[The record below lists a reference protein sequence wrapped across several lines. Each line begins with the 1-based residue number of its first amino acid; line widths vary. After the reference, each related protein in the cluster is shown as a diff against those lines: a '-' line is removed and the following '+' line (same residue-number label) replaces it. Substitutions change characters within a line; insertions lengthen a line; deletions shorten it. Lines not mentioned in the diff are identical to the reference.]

1 MPNQRKTTSTE
12 HPGSTTGRD
21 LAIAGAH
28 RDLLVVAE
36 QWIAHQP
43 SGTTFT
49 AAQMALY
56 LPPHAND
63 KPCRLGALV
72 RELNRRGYIEFHGY
86 GPRAADGDWDA
97 PARVWRRTEVR
108 VDERGAA

>member
-1 MPNQRKTTSTE
+1 MHSQSNPSPTNNV
-12 HPGSTTGRD
+12 
-21 LAIAGAH
+21 LAAAH
-28 RDLLVVAE
+28 RDLLAVAQ
-36 QWIAHQP
+36 QWISHQP

-49 AAQMALY
+49 AAQMAVY

-97 PARVWRRTEVR
+97 PARVWRRTDVR
-108 VDERGAA
+108 IGGEAA

>member
-1 MPNQRKTTSTE
+1 MRHNNSSADGPDSAFN
-12 HPGSTTGRD
+12 
-21 LAIAGAH
+21 AAH
-28 RDLLVVAE
+28 RDLLAVAQ

-43 SGTTFT
+43 SGMTFT
-49 AAQMALY
+49 AAQMAVY
-56 LPPHAND
+56 LPPHTND

-97 PARVWRRTEVR
+97 PARVWRRTALR
-108 VDERGAA
+108 VEGEAAA

>member
-1 MPNQRKTTSTE
+1 MRHDKIIPSGADKS
-12 HPGSTTGRD
+12 
-21 LAIAGAH
+21 LAGAH
-28 RDLLVVAE
+28 SDLLALAQ
-36 QWIAHQP
+36 QWVSHQP

-49 AAQMALY
+49 AAQMAVY

-72 RELNRRGYIEFHGY
+72 RELNRRGYIEFAGY

-97 PARVWRRTEVR
+97 PARVWRRTDMR
-108 VDERGAA
+108 VGGEAA

>member
-1 MPNQRKTTSTE
+1 MHSQSNPSPTDNV
-12 HPGSTTGRD
+12 
-21 LAIAGAH
+21 LAAAH
-28 RDLLVVAE
+28 RDLLAVAQ
-36 QWIAHQP
+36 QWISHQP
-43 SGTTFT
+43 AGTTFT

-97 PARVWRRTEVR
+97 PARVWRRTALPITGE
-108 VDERGAA
+108 AA

>member
-1 MPNQRKTTSTE
+1 MPNPRKTIPTE
-12 HPGSTTGRD
+12 TGSTTGRD

-86 GPRAADGDWDA
+86 GPRAAEGDWDA
-97 PARVWRRTEVR
+97 PARVWRRTDMR
-108 VDERGAA
+108 VGGEAA